1 LLASA
6 RAWQQLCRRRPGE
19 KSSRPRDEPI
29 LWLRAK
35 SVDPKPVLLSARDG
49 CGSCRASAAHQY
61 AAGVING
68 GHVIIYSGDAEADRA
83 FFRDVLDYPHVDAG
97 AGWLIFKLP
106 PSEIA
111 VHPVDGPPVH
121 ELYLMCDDLDA
132 TMAQLT
138 AKGATFAAVTE
149 ARWGR
154 LTKLRLPGGGE
165 LGLYEPRHPRATEL

>member
-1 LLASA
+1 MNRDSA
-6 RAWQQLCRRRPGE
+6 RLGN
-19 KSSRPRDEPI
+19 SSR
-29 LWLRAK
+29 
-35 SVDPKPVLLSARDG
+35 
-49 CGSCRASAAHQY
+49 AHEY

-68 GHVIIYSGDAEADRA
+68 GHVIIYSADAEADRA
-83 FFRDVLDYPHVDAG
+83 FLRDVLEYPHVDAG

-111 VHPVDGPPVH
+111 VHPSDGPPLH

-132 TMAQLT
+132 TVAQLT
-138 AKGATFAAVTE
+138 ARGATFAAVTE

-165 LGLYEPRHPRATEL
+165 LGIYEPRHPRATEL

>member
-1 LLASA
+1 MGGSYGTGPSPWF
-6 RAWQQLCRRRPGE
+6 RRSRRRGGVSLTVRSPGTPE
-19 KSSRPRDEPI
+19 M
-29 LWLRAK
+29 
-35 SVDPKPVLLSARDG
+35 
-49 CGSCRASAAHQY
+49 AAAPAGPLVHQY

-68 GHVIIYSGDAEADRA
+68 GHVIIYSGEAESDRA
-83 FFRDVLDYPHVDAG
+83 FLRDVLDYPHVDAG

-111 VHPVDGPPVH
+111 VHPIDGPPVH
-121 ELYLMCDDLDA
+121 EFYLMCDDLDA

-165 LGLYEPRHPRATEL
+165 LGMYEPRHPRATEL

>member
-1 LLASA
+1 MPADKSLSRLGIAH
-6 RAWQQLCRRRPGE
+6 RA
-19 KSSRPRDEPI
+19 PRQR
-29 LWLRAK
+29 WLRLL
-35 SVDPKPVLLSARDG
+35 PGLCGPPVR
-49 CGSCRASAAHQY
+49 CR
-61 AAGVING
+61 
-68 GHVIIYSGDAEADRA
+68 DAEADRA

>member
-1 LLASA
+1 M
-6 RAWQQLCRRRPGE
+6 
-19 KSSRPRDEPI
+19 
-29 LWLRAK
+29 
-35 SVDPKPVLLSARDG
+35 
-49 CGSCRASAAHQY
+49 
-61 AAGVING
+61 ING

-165 LGLYEPRHPRATEL
+165 IGLYEPRHPRATEL